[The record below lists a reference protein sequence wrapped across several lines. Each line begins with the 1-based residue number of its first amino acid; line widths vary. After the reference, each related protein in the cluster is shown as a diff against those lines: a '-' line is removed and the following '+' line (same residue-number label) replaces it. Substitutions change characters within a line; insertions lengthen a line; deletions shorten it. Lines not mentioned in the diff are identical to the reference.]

1 MKAIL
6 VGLGA
11 VGARSARQLLS
22 SKAVSELV
30 VFSRDPAK
38 AGTRLAA
45 LGGGGVLSLEPLSA
59 AAFSEALPGA
69 AFTILAAPGPGHR
82 EAAASLTAGVPVVST
97 SDDPHEV
104 RSLLALDDEAGRL
117 GLTLVVGAGMVP
129 GLSCLLAAW
138 AAALMDE
145 VTEVHVASLGTG
157 GPACARRHHA
167 ALREGVEEWRDG
179 ETVRRVAGS
188 GRELVWFPEQAGADC
203 YRVNRPDP
211 MLLTRAFPGLRSV
224 TTRAAASR
232 RDRFTSWLPMLRQPH
247 PEGTVGALRVEVRG
261 RRGGAAETVVVGST
275 GRPALLAGAV
285 AAAAAV
291 RAADGRL
298 RPGAGGL
305 ASLASAPGEFLSELS
320 DRGVPL
326 LTFEGTGITAGGQ
339 VPAGGQGPHGANEQT
354 PAGPC

>member
-1 MKAIL
+1 MKALL

-22 SKAVSELV
+22 SKAVSHLV
-30 VFSRDPAK
+30 VFSRNPAK
-38 AGTRLAA
+38 AGARLAA
-45 LGGGGVLSLEPLSA
+45 LGGGGALTLEPLTA
-59 AAFSEALPGA
+59 PAFSQALAGA
-69 AFTILAAPGPGHR
+69 AVTLLTTPGPCR
-82 EAAASLTAGVPVVST
+82 WEAEASLAAGVPVVST

-104 RSLLALDDEAGRL
+104 RSLLALGPAATSAGIPA
-117 GLTLVVGAGMVP
+117 VVGAGMAP

-167 ALREGVEEWRDG
+167 ALREGVDEWRDG
-179 ETVRRVAGS
+179 ATVHRVGGS
-188 GRELVWFPEQAGADC
+188 GRELVWFPDNAGADC

-211 MLLTRAFPGLRSV
+211 LLLTRAFPGLRSV

-247 PEGTVGALRVEVRG
+247 PEGTVGALLGRGPRAESGSGGNDRG
-261 RRGGAAETVVVGST
+261 RLERAARSVGRCGGRGG
-275 GRPALLAGAV
+275 GRQGCR
-285 AAAAAV
+285 
-291 RAADGRL
+291 RAPG
-298 RPGAGGL
+298 PGAGGL
-305 ASLASAPGEFLSELS
+305 ASLASAPGEFLTELS

-326 LTFEGTGITAGGQ
+326 MTFGGTGITSASQ
-339 VPAGGQGPHGANEQT
+339 
-354 PAGPC
+354 

>member
-1 MKAIL
+1 VRAIL

-22 SKAVSELV
+22 SKSVTELV
-30 VFSRDPAK
+30 VFSRHPAK
-38 AGTRLAA
+38 AGARLAA
-45 LGGGGVLSLEPLSA
+45 LGGAGVFSLEPLSQTL
-59 AAFSEALPGA
+59 FSKALSG
-69 AFTILAAPGPGHR
+69 TSVTLLTAPGPCLWA
-82 EAAASLTAGVPVVST
+82 EISLKAGVPVVTT
-97 SDDPHEV
+97 SDDPHEA
-104 RSLLALDDEAGRL
+104 RSLLKLDDQARRAGVPV
-117 GLTLVVGAGMVP
+117 VVGAGMVP

-138 AAALMDE
+138 AASLVDV

-167 ALREGVEEWRDG
+167 ALREAVDEWRDG
-179 ETVRRVAGS
+179 VVVHRVGGS
-188 GRELVWFPEQAGADC
+188 GRELVWFPEQSGADC
-203 YRVNRPDP
+203 YRINRSDS
-211 MLLTRAFPGLRSV
+211 MLLTRAFPDLQTA

-261 RRGGAAETVVVGST
+261 RRGEAAETRMAGSS

-285 AAAAAV
+285 AAGAASRAAA
-291 RAADGRL
+291 GQL

-305 ASLASAPGEFLSELS
+305 ASLVASPGEFLAELS

-326 LTFEGTGITAGGQ
+326 FTFEGAGIT
-339 VPAGGQGPHGANEQT
+339 PARK
-354 PAGPC
+354 

>member
-1 MKAIL
+1 VRAIL

-22 SKAVSELV
+22 SKSITEIV
-30 VFSRDPAK
+30 VFSRHPAK
-38 AGTRLAA
+38 AEARLAA
-45 LGGGGVLSLEPLSA
+45 LGGAGALSLQLLS
-59 AAFSEALPGA
+59 LA
-69 AFTILAAPGPGHR
+69 AFTEALGGTSVTLLAAPGPCLWA
-82 EAAASLTAGVPVVST
+82 ETSLKAGVPVVST
-97 SDDPHEV
+97 SDDPHET
-104 RSLLALDDEAGRL
+104 RSLLGLDDEARRAGVPV
-117 GLTLVVGAGMVP
+117 VVGAGMVP

-138 AAALMDE
+138 AASLVDE

-167 ALREGVEEWRDG
+167 ALREAADEWRG
-179 ETVRRVAGS
+179 GVVVRRVSGS
-188 GRELVWFPEQAGADC
+188 GRELVWFPEEAGADC

-211 MLLTRAFPGLRSV
+211 MLLTRAFPGLQTA

-232 RDRFTSWLPMLRQPH
+232 RDRLTSWLPMLRQPH

-261 RRGGAAETVVVGST
+261 RKGQAAETMVTGSS

-285 AAAAAV
+285 AAGAAT
-291 RAADGRL
+291 RAASGQL

-305 ASLASAPGEFLSELS
+305 ASLVASPSEFLAELS

-326 LTFEGTGITAGGQ
+326 LTFQGAGIT
-339 VPAGGQGPHGANEQT
+339 PARK
-354 PAGPC
+354 

>member
-1 MKAIL
+1 VRAIL

-22 SKAVSELV
+22 SKAVDELV

-45 LGGGGVLSLEPLSA
+45 LGGGGALSLEPLTASA
-59 AAFSEALPGA
+59 LSRSLPGA
-69 AFTILAAPGPGHR
+69 AVTLLAAPVHGR
-82 EAAASLTAGVPVVST
+82 SAAEASLGAGVPVVST
-97 SDDPHEV
+97 SDDPHEA
-104 RSLLALDDEAGRL
+104 RSLLMLDDEARRRDL
-117 GLTLVVGAGMVP
+117 PVVVGACMVP

-138 AAALMDE
+138 AAELMDD

-179 ETVRRVAGS
+179 VAVRRVAGS
-188 GRELVWFPEQAGADC
+188 GRELVWFPEYAGADC

-211 MLLTRAFPGLRSV
+211 LLLARAFPGLRSA

-261 RRGGAAETVVVGST
+261 RRAGAAETVVVGSS

-291 RAADGRL
+291 RAAGGQL
-298 RPGAGGL
+298 RAGAGGL
-305 ASLASAPGEFLSELS
+305 ASLVNAPGEFLSELS

-326 LTFEGTGITAGGQ
+326 MTFGDPGTSSTGQ
-339 VPAGGQGPHGANEQT
+339 
-354 PAGPC
+354 